1 MRISDWSSDVCS
13 SDLVMAVVGEI
24 KRLFHSGVPTTDDDD
39 LLAAIEKSVA
49 SGASRNALAL
59 KQHLAFQT
67 QPLGLGARRDDQR
80 VGIILHATVT
90 KQEEGT
96 IGQNHLDD
104 LVIHHPSADMLG
116 LSLHLDRKS
125 K

>member
-1 MRISDWSSDVCS
+1 MLRRPPRPTRTYTLVPYTTLFRSAVDKGH
-13 SDLVMAVVGEI
+13 VMAVVGEI

-67 QPLGLGARRDDQR
+67 RPLGLGARRDDQR
-80 VGIILHATVT
+80 FGIILHATRS
-90 KQEEGT
+90 EERRVGKERVST
-96 IGQNHLDD
+96 C
-104 LVIHHPSADMLG
+104 
-116 LSLHLDRKS
+116 KS
-125 K
+125 RWSP

>member
-1 MRISDWSSDVCS
+1 
-13 SDLVMAVVGEI
+13 MAVVGEI

-59 KQHLAFQT
+59 KPHLAFPT

-80 VGIILHATVT
+80 VGIILHAPVT
-90 KQEEGT
+90 RSEAHTSDLQSLMRISSAVFCLSHKKT
-96 IGQNHLDD
+96 TNHQ
-104 LVIHHPSADMLG
+104 S
-116 LSLHLDRKS
+116 
-125 K
+125 

>member
-90 KQEEGT
+90 KQAEGT
-96 IGQNHLDD
+96 LGQ
-104 LVIHHPSADMLG
+104 
-116 LSLHLDRKS
+116 DRKS
-125 K
+125 TRLNSSH

>member
-1 MRISDWSSDVCS
+1 
-13 SDLVMAVVGEI
+13 MAVVGEI

-90 KQEEGT
+90 RSEEHTSELQSLMRISYAVFGLKKKKNKQ
-96 IGQNHLDD
+96 HLY
-104 LVIHHPSADMLG
+104 S
-116 LSLHLDRKS
+116 
-125 K
+125 

>member
-1 MRISDWSSDVCS
+1 MCEKPCLKNLFSAERIPAVDKGH
-13 SDLVMAVVGEI
+13 VMAVVGEI

-67 QPLGLGARRDDQR
+67 QPLGLGARRDDHH
-80 VGIILHATVT
+80 VGIILHATVPT
-90 KQEEGT
+90 KAEETLGNNK
-96 IGQNHLDD
+96 IEHLYQ
-104 LVIHHPSADMLG
+104 
-116 LSLHLDRKS
+116 R
-125 K
+125 